1 MNYLSGR
8 KDFFMDCV
16 EAGIYYVKGGIF
28 PMQIIVINRLSP
40 ENNTWMSRLRKDLTI
55 ADDIDRLA
63 REYRQ
68 KRNSPLY
75 SAVMDVIMRAN
86 HEVVEEAK
94 NMCDAIR
101 ELFADELEEGV
112 KRGVQLGKEQ
122 GLEQGIQALI
132 LDNLEDQKTKE
143 QIIVKL
149 VKRFELSPES
159 AETYYNKYGN
169 ITVS

>member
-1 MNYLSGR
+1 MEILQHYNSNRIIFSFLANLIFKLS
-8 KDFFMDCV
+8 
-16 EAGIYYVKGGIF
+16 
-28 PMQIIVINRLSP
+28 
-40 ENNTWMSRLRKDLTI
+40 
-55 ADDIDRLA
+55 LA
-63 REYRQ
+63 KEYRQ
-68 KRNSPLY
+68 KRNSPLH

-86 HEVVEEAK
+86 HDVIEEAK

-112 KRGVQLGKEQ
+112 KRGIQLGKEQGLEQGLKQ

-132 LDNLEDQKTKE
+132 LDNLEDRKTKE

>member
-1 MNYLSGR
+1 MLFRS
-8 KDFFMDCV
+8 
-16 EAGIYYVKGGIF
+16 
-28 PMQIIVINRLSP
+28 
-40 ENNTWMSRLRKDLTI
+40 
-55 ADDIDRLA
+55 
-63 REYRQ
+63 
-68 KRNSPLY
+68 
-75 SAVMDVIMRAN
+75 
-86 HEVVEEAK
+86 
-94 NMCDAIR
+94 IR

-122 GLEQGIQALI
+122 GLEQGLQQGIQALI